1 VYHFPQSLNNLPFL
15 KSTEL
20 ILLKS
25 LALGLGCETIQNLL
39 EISSSEFHKR
49 LESIFTKLQVCNT
62 YAAVKKA
69 FRIQLL
75 NEKEFVSEKIKSN
88 SLVFATRHYDCLKKI
103 SSDSNKGLWDFYE
116 LLLDFFQYIDEQRFN
131 EESSAL

>member
-1 VYHFPQSLNNLPFL
+1 MYHFPQSLNNQPFL

-20 ILLKS
+20 ILIKS

-69 FRIQLL
+69 FRIGLL

-131 EESSAL
+131 EESGAL